1 MHASPELWTT
11 LCLSGPRLDET
22 ACLSGPKLD
31 GSVCLSGRR
40 LGGFS
45 ACLGSGSMGHTA
57 CQGPVSMGLSACLG
71 PGSMGL
77 PACLGPSSMGVSAC
91 LGPAGRLPR
100 NARQERF
107 SGTLPRKVA
116 HEIHAILRMRVSM
129 KCVDPAGVGLDEIV
143 GPWGGLDKTFGL
155 ARGGLDKTFGITR
168 GALDKTF
175 GLTRGALDK
184 TFGPTRRRTIT
195 LFYSSEGG
203 RSIKRLACCC
213 SVLLCFAYMTSP
225 GGGAIKLFATPGGP

>member
-11 LCLSGPRLDET
+11 LCLSGPRLNGT

-31 GSVCLSGRR
+31 GSVCLPGRR

-143 GPWGGLDKTFGL
+143 GPWGGL
-155 ARGGLDKTFGITR
+155 ARGGPRQGGGSIKLLASPG
-168 GALDKTF
+168 G
-175 GLTRGALDK
+175 GLDK
-184 TFGPTRRRTIT
+184 TFGPTRVPDDDD
-195 LFYSSEGG
+195 
-203 RSIKRLACCC
+203 RSGRLASQCQ
-213 SVLLCFAYMTSP
+213 TSL
-225 GGGAIKLFATPGGP
+225 GASCRRIRHV